1 MTLELIMTTRKNA
14 TPSNKAL
21 DILLAQSRDYD
32 RIVQAL
38 EYVAQHA
45 SEQPDLADIASEVGL
60 SEYHFQRL
68 FSRWVGISPKKFLQY
83 LTLSRAKQSLS
94 DSASVLDATYD
105 AGLSS
110 PSRLHD
116 LFVRCEAVTPGEY
129 KRRGQDLTIQYGF
142 HPTPFGECL
151 LMLTERG
158 ICGLAFV
165 MEGDREGALAHQLTG
180 WEQAQ
185 TVSDQDGTRGAVER
199 IFASHN
205 QPPVPGTS
213 PLRLLLRGTPFQVKV
228 WEALLRV
235 PAGSLTTYESLAH
248 LAGYRGNAARAV
260 GQAIGHNLIAYLIP
274 CHRVIRKTGVI
285 GNYRWGQTRKRAL
298 IGWEAARGELG
309 AV

>member
-1 MTLELIMTTRKNA
+1 MTLELTMTTRENA
-14 TPSNKAL
+14 APSNIAS

-32 RIVQAL
+32 RIAQAL
-38 EYVAQHA
+38 EYVTQHA

-68 FSRWVGISPKKFLQY
+68 FSHWVGISPKKFLQY

-94 DSASVLDATYD
+94 DSASVLDATFD

-158 ICGLAFV
+158 ICGLSFV
-165 MEGDREGALAHQLTG
+165 IEGDRESALAHQLTG

-185 TVSDQDGTRGAVER
+185 AVSDQDGTRGAVER
-199 IFASHN
+199 IFESHN
-205 QPPVPGTS
+205 ESPAPGTS

-235 PAGSLTTYESLAH
+235 PAGSLTTYESLAR
-248 LAGYRGNAARAV
+248 LSGYRGNAARAV
-260 GQAIGHNLIAYLIP
+260 GQAVSHNLIAYLIP
-274 CHRVIRKTGVI
+274 CHRIIRKTGVI
-285 GNYRWGQTRKRAL
+285 GNYRWGPTRKRAL
-298 IGWEAARGELG
+298 IGWEAARGEIG
-309 AV
+309 AA

>member
-1 MTLELIMTTRKNA
+1 MTLELIMTKRENA
-14 TPSNKAL
+14 APSNKAA
-21 DILLAQSRDYD
+21 DMLLAQSRDYD
-32 RIVQAL
+32 RIAQAL

-94 DSASVLDATYD
+94 DSASVLDATFD

-158 ICGLAFV
+158 ICGVSFIV
-165 MEGDREGALAHQLTG
+165 EGDREGGLTHQLIG
-180 WEQAQ
+180 WEKAQA
-185 TVSDQDGTRGAVER
+185 VSDQDGTRHAVEQ
-199 IFASHN
+199 IFA
-205 QPPVPGTS
+205 PPSRLPAPGTS

-235 PAGSLTTYESLAH
+235 PAGSLTTYESLAR
-248 LAGYRGNAARAV
+248 LSGYRGDAARAV
-260 GQAIGHNLIAYLIP
+260 GQAVAHNLIAYLIP
-274 CHRVIRKTGVI
+274 CHRIIHKTGVI
-285 GNYRWGQTRKRAL
+285 GSYRWGPTRKRAL
-298 IGWEAARGELG
+298 IGWESARGELG
-309 AV
+309 AA